1 MVCHSF
7 PPSCPYLFLFLSL
20 PLPLPVLTSS
30 SSCPYLFL
38 FLSFLLP
45 RLHLVLARPPNFG
58 LKKQKKNKKQNKTK
72 QKNHKTKK
80 TKQKTKKNPKNKKN
94 QKIKKKIKKIKKKP
108 IFCSFLFFSSLLLHS
123 VCACVCALSF
133 LPPFQSFLA
142 FLPLV
147 FCFGALLG
155 HWFGGPLV
163 WWALGG
169 ALRYVLWVFSGL
181 TCSWFQ

>member
-94 QKIKKKIKKIKKKP
+94 QKIKKKSKKSKKSKKNP
-108 IFCSFLFFSSLLLHS
+108 FSVPFCSFLPSSSILC
-123 VCACVCALSF
+123 VRVCALCPSF
-133 LPPFQSFLA
+133 PLSSPFLLFCLL
-142 FLPLV
+142 FFVLV
-147 FCFGALLG
+147 LFWGIGLVG
-155 HWFGGPLV
+155 PWFGGLLV
-163 WWALGG
+163 GH
-169 ALRYVLWVFSGL
+169 
-181 TCSWFQ
+181 